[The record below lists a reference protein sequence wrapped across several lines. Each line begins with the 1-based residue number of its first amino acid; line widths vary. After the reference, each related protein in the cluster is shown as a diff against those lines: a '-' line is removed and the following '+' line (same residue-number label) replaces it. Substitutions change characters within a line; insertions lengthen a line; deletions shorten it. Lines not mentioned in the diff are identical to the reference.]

1 MSAAHST
8 PIIARPCGAVRV
20 LAIQLLLLT
29 AASTALHGQGP
40 PSPIVRGRVTDNVGQ
55 PLEGARVYL
64 EKHPQ
69 EAVLTGETGSFVLRS
84 PGPGGMLLFVQRIGY
99 NAQVLRINV
108 GTSGWSGTIAL
119 APGAFVL
126 PEIRVAARYAKPE
139 RYAGT
144 TRYDDIFHRMRL
156 GGGTLIR
163 REDIERWNPGR
174 TVELLRTVPGA
185 KVSIQP
191 PGHPQGTAVAFV
203 RCNEF
208 PPRINVFVD
217 GIRQMP
223 SMMDL
228 SSVPSGIVEVSQLK
242 ATDPNWYYR
251 VMSIIGEILERIS
264 PNEIEMIEVY
274 RGIGSLPP
282 EFAGDA
288 CAAIAIWTRHGGVAP
303 DTAR

>member
-1 MSAAHST
+1 MHRGSWFS
-8 PIIARPCGAVRV
+8 
-20 LAIQLLLLT
+20 LLLL
-29 AASTALHGQGP
+29 AWSNAGGFAVQGP
-40 PSPIVRGRVTDNVGQ
+40 QLPIVRGRVTDQLGR

-64 EKHPQ
+64 DKRPQ
-69 EAVLTGETGSFVLRS
+69 EAVLTGASGSFVLRS
-84 PGPGGMLLFVQRIGY
+84 PAAGETLLFVQRIGY
-99 NAQVLRINV
+99 NAQVIHISIDPA
-108 GTSGWSGTIAL
+108 SGWNGTIAL

-144 TRYDDIFHRMRL
+144 TRYDDVFHRMRL

-163 REDIERWNPGR
+163 REDIERWNSSR

-223 SMMDL
+223 SMVDL
-228 SSVPSGIVEVSQLK
+228 SDVPSGFVEVSRLK
-242 ATDPNWYYR
+242 ATNPNRYYR

-264 PNEIEMIEVY
+264 PQEIEMIEVY

-282 EFAGDA
+282 EFAADA
-288 CAAIAIWTRHGGVAP
+288 CAAIAIWTRQAGLARDTTAP
-303 DTAR
+303 SRSR